1 MPSYSDNELVELI
14 KQKDQAACDYLF
26 EKYAGP
32 LHGLINQIIPD
43 SEHADQLLED
53 TFIFFWQHIDSY
65 DPAKSRLFIWM
76 LQVTRQFAIAK
87 LRTLYSRRYNDPS
100 VILKENAGLA
110 KMVSKLN
117 REEQEL
123 ISLSY
128 FNGYSVEDVAR
139 HLNMTVSTVRMKIRI
154 ALAHLNTL

>member
-1 MPSYSDNELVELI
+1 MHSYSDDELVVLI
-14 KQKDQAACDYLF
+14 RQKDTAACDYLF

-43 SEHADQLLED
+43 PEQADHLLEEVFIIIFQSID
-53 TFIFFWQHIDSY
+53 TY
-65 DPAKSRLFIWM
+65 DPAKSRLFTWL
-76 LQVTRQFAIAK
+76 LQVTRQSAIEK
-87 LRTLYSRRYNDPS
+87 LRTLYSRRYSDPS

-110 KMVSKLN
+110 QLISKLN

-128 FNGYSVEDVAR
+128 FKGYSAEDVASQ
-139 HLNMTVSTVRMKIRI
+139 LNMTVAMVKSKIRI

>member
-1 MPSYSDNELVELI
+1 MYSYSDAELI
-14 KQKDQAACDYLF
+14 VLIRQKDPAACNYLF

-32 LHGLINQIIPD
+32 LHGLIKQIIPD
-43 SEHADQLLED
+43 PEHADRLLED
-53 TFIFFWQHIDSY
+53 VFIFIFQTIDTY
-65 DPAKSRLFIWM
+65 DPAKSRLFTWM
-76 LQVTRQFAIAK
+76 LQVTREAAIQK

-100 VILKENAGLA
+100 VILKENAGVAQLI
-110 KMVSKLN
+110 SKLN

-128 FNGYSVEDVAR
+128 FKGYSAEDVAR
-139 HLNMTVSTVRMKIRI
+139 QLNMTVAAVKTKIRI